1 MKMIR
6 KQKQC
11 ERRYSL
17 MCGKD
22 LILEKKTAL
31 GIEFGSTRIK
41 GVLIDYDGN
50 VLATG
55 TYDWENSFID
65 GIWTYGLDEV
75 EKGLQGCYASLKQN
89 VQQQYGIT
97 PVSYGAIGISGMMH
111 GYIALDS
118 EDKQLA
124 PFQTWRNTNTTQAAD
139 LLTEAF
145 DFNIPLR
152 WSVAHLCQRML
163 DHEEHVKKVASV
175 FTLASYI
182 HYLLTG
188 EKVIGVGEASGMFPI
203 DSEKMDY
210 DEKMVQ
216 IFDAIVEKEGYAFKV
231 RELFPK
237 VLVAGEAAGT
247 LTAAGAALIDP
258 SGDLEAGIPL
268 CPPEGDAGTGMT
280 ATNSVAPRTGNLS
293 AGTSS
298 FAMVVL
304 EKQLSKVYR
313 EIDMVTTPSGF
324 PVAMSHANNG
334 TSDLNAWVGIFR
346 EFCDLMGIKADMG
359 ELFGKLY
366 KHSLTGDPDCG
377 GLMAYGYFSGEN
389 ITFINEGR
397 PLFLRTPDS
406 KFNLA
411 NFMRVNLYT
420 SLGAVKLGMDILLK
434 EEKVKLDKI
443 MGHGGLFKTPGVAQR
458 YLAAAVNAPVS
469 VMATASEGGAWGIA
483 LLAAYLVDG
492 KAEGTLDEW
501 LDRRIFVNLV
511 GETIDPDPAEVE
523 GYEVF
528 TERYV
533 AALEAEKA
541 AISSMTW

>member
-1 MKMIR
+1 MPDVNALPEDGCMNAQR
-6 KQKQC
+6 KKRLPPRRRGN
-11 ERRYSL
+11 RRYKT

-22 LILEKKTAL
+22 LILQKKTAL

-55 TYDWENSFID
+55 TYDWENSLID

-89 VQQQYGIT
+89 VQEQYGIT

-118 EDKQLA
+118 EDRQLA

-175 FTLASYI
+175 FTLAAYI

-188 EKVIGVGEASGMFPI
+188 EKVVGIGEASGMFPI

-210 DEKMVQ
+210 NEKMVQ
-216 IFDAIVEKEGYAFKV
+216 TFDALAEKEGYALKL

-324 PVAMSHANNG
+324 PVAMSHASRYG
-334 TSDLNAWVGIFR
+334 RTLR
-346 EFCDLMGIKADMG
+346 EAVQALAD
-359 ELFGKLY
+359 
-366 KHSLTGDPDCG
+366 
-377 GLMAYGYFSGEN
+377 
-389 ITFINEGR
+389 R
-397 PLFLRTPDS
+397 
-406 KFNLA
+406 
-411 NFMRVNLYT
+411 
-420 SLGAVKLGMDILLK
+420 
-434 EEKVKLDKI
+434 
-443 MGHGGLFKTPGVAQR
+443 
-458 YLAAAVNAPVS
+458 
-469 VMATASEGGAWGIA
+469 
-483 LLAAYLVDG
+483 
-492 KAEGTLDEW
+492 
-501 LDRRIFVNLV
+501 
-511 GETIDPDPAEVE
+511 
-523 GYEVF
+523 
-528 TERYV
+528 
-533 AALEAEKA
+533 
-541 AISSMTW
+541 